1 MCWVNI
7 SSTAQALHHQIVL
20 NTTFQMVS
28 SDLVSCMQCAT
39 CKGCLWEGNRGSCFC
54 VSSDPKHFRS
64 VEKIANLRKTVC
76 LVVTHGCSFCLA
88 NSWKADSL
96 DYYWE
101 NMPVAWMLRRV
112 CERDVTRIR
121 PDEMAVENTA
131 LLRAQGQSWEVWRC
145 EVGWNK
151 SENHPTNLMF
161 QLQMLLYFIT
171 A

>member
-39 CKGCLWEGNRGSCFC
+39 CKGCLWEGNRESCFC

-64 VEKIANLRKTVC
+64 VEKIVNLRKTVC
-76 LVVTHGCSFCLA
+76 LVVMHGCSFCLA

-101 NMPVAWMLRRV
+101 NMPVAWMLLV
-112 CERDVTRIR
+112 CAHTRC
-121 PDEMAVENTA
+121 DGNTA
-131 LLRAQGQSWEVWRC
+131 
-145 EVGWNK
+145 GWDGGGK
-151 SENHPTNLMF
+151 HCFATCSRSVLGGVKMWGG
-161 QLQMLLYFIT
+161 LK
-171 A
+171 